1 MNYRNIIQLLKEF
14 DYDRNSKDSLID
26 FLSLMLHYLDEIPT
40 PLFTAEN
47 CTIEEIK
54 E

>member
-14 DYDRNSKDSLID
+14 DYDKNSKESLID

-40 PLFTAEN
+40 SLLTPEN
-47 CTIEEIK
+47 CNIEEIK
-54 E
+54 D